1 MADEQEI
8 LNRWRLVLGKYA
20 SEQISFSGG
29 GLNYMDMENVLDY
42 LYSRE
47 YGEEQEIRKDRQGGS
62 EGSKLTVPS
71 WLHPVKR
78 HFSR

>member
-29 GLNYMDMENVLDY
+29 GLNYMDMENVLDSCWTISIPGNTGR
-42 LYSRE
+42 SRRYARTGRE
-47 YGEEQEIRKDRQGGS
+47 AAR
-62 EGSKLTVPS
+62 VPNS
-71 WLHPVKR
+71 PCR
-78 HFSR
+78 AGCTR